1 MHHTHQPCKQIW
13 AHPLPNEHLLIK
25 QGATTSMASPSI
37 MATRKGATISKTKK
51 INTINYV
58 RINIL
63 DEGYPHTMK
72 VLQL

>member
-1 MHHTHQPCKQIW
+1 
-13 AHPLPNEHLLIK
+13 
-25 QGATTSMASPSI
+25 MASPSI